1 MRFSCRRVMAAVAGG
16 VIVFGGF
23 AVWSQT
29 AARKPAPVIGKSAR
43 YCNPLPLE
51 TSSRDG
57 SPQGVSLG
65 DVTVVRE
72 GDLYYL
78 FGTGGGAWVS
88 PDLVNWKYQAVEVRG
103 ARLPVAPHVAKYNGA

>member
-1 MRFSCRRVMAAVAGG
+1 MSLGRARSGRFGALLVLASALSLLPQTG
-16 VIVFGGF
+16 VRGL
-23 AVWSQT
+23 A
-29 AARKPAPVIGKSAR
+29 KPQVGKAAR

-51 TSSRDG
+51 ASSRDG

-65 DVTVVRE
+65 DVTVRE

-88 PDLVNWKYQAVEVRG
+88 PDLVSWKY
-103 ARLPVAPHVAKYNGA
+103 

>member
-1 MRFSCRRVMAAVAGG
+1 MVTFTDAELKLIRKLTTQPAQTVLQIKKSC
-16 VIVFGGF
+16 
-23 AVWSQT
+23 
-29 AARKPAPVIGKSAR
+29 PVHS

-51 TSSRDG
+51 ASSRDG

-78 FGTGGGAWVS
+78 FGITIFG
-88 PDLVNWKYQAVEVRG
+88 K
-103 ARLPVAPHVAKYNGA
+103 